1 MLIKQGKHLNE
12 LVTCRDDIM
21 LYLASKGI
29 EPLTAFKIM
38 EDIRKGR
45 GIKPEYGQIMKE
57 HVPS

>member
-1 MLIKQGKHLNE
+1 MLFLS
-12 LVTCRDDIM
+12 
-21 LYLASKGI
+21 SKGV